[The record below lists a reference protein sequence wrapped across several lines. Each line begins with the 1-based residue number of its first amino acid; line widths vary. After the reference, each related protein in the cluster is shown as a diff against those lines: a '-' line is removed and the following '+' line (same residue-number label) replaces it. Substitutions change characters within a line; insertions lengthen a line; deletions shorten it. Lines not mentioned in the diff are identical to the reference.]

1 MWTRSL
7 LLLCLFTCMIKSCKT
22 VGVPFPHSI
31 SRAYIIRV
39 LHNVTLLRTHQS
51 SSYSYTF
58 VSHASNLDFWFVYNF
73 LLSFDSFKSLS
84 KHVTIVVHD
93 NCWDNLKAPP
103 DFFTFMW
110 YSCGTWVI
118 TKTFSAMQDMN
129 GTSAKT
135 FPDMRYKTSRAFATH
150 V

>member
-1 MWTRSL
+1 MRSL
-7 LLLCLFTCMIKSCKT
+7 LLLSLFTWSSHAEQWEYQFLVLCQELI
-22 VGVPFPHSI
+22 G
-31 SRAYIIRV
+31 V
-39 LHNVTLLRTHQS
+39 LHILFTFSRTHR
-51 SSYSYTF
+51 SSYCYTF
-58 VSHASNLDFWFVYNF
+58 ASHACNLDFWFVYNF

-135 FPDMRYKTSRAFATH
+135 FPDMRYKTLNVLVIH